1 MRIIEKMKEKIRSW
15 LNVRP
20 ADPSYFD
27 IVETLDYEG
36 NAIKNRI
43 WYRGDSNEL
52 QQLYSQLN
60 NGVDKYKFW
69 ACKSTEG
76 LEIRKLHT
84 GVPGTIVN
92 MLATVSLS
100 DMNDFEFKNNGDKEI
115 WEQIDKE
122 SKFVKRLERA
132 VRETLYIGDGAYK
145 ISFDQGFSDYPVIEF
160 YPGDEIEIVC
170 DRGRTKEIIFR
181 TCYKH
186 QGKSYTL
193 KEHYGYGYVKNH
205 LFCKDEEVPL
215 DTIPQTAGLL
225 DITFSG
231 ANEEGKNGKYM
242 LAAHLCFYESTKWKD
257 RGQSIFDTKTDS
269 FDSLDETWSQWM
281 DALRAGRTKEYIPE
295 DLIPRDP
302 ERGVLLKPNPFDNR
316 YIKVNSS
323 MGESSKD
330 MIQVTQPVIQ
340 HESYTAS
347 YITALDQ
354 CMQGLIS
361 PSTMGIDVKKL
372 DNAEAQREKEKAT
385 LYTRNAIVSALSEEV
400 PKIVSAAVMFYK
412 ELHITEG
419 NTSLEPVEVTVDFGE
434 YANPSFESQIETISK
449 GRTGGIISVE
459 AAVDELYGDS
469 KDEAWKKEEIKRLK
483 EEHGI
488 GTVEEP
494 AVNLEGVNLDEV

>member
-52 QQLYSQLN
+52 QQLYEQLN

-76 LEIRKLHT
+76 MEIRKLHT

-100 DMNDFEFKNNGDKEI
+100 DMNDFDFKSNGDKEI

-122 SKFVKRLERA
+122 SKFVKRLEKA

-145 ISFDQGFSDYPVIEF
+145 ISFDQSFSEYPVIEF
-160 YPGDEIEIVC
+160 YPGDEIEIIS

-181 TCYKH
+181 TIYKE
-186 QGKSYTL
+186 QGKTYIL

-215 DTIPQTAGLL
+215 DTIPQTAGLV
-225 DITFSG
+225 DIYFSG
-231 ANEEGKNGKYM
+231 ANEEGLKGKYM
-242 LAAHLCFYESTKWKD
+242 LATQVSFYESTKWKD

-295 DLIPRDP
+295 NLIPRNQQNG
-302 ERGVLLKPNPFDNR
+302 ELLKPNPFDNR
-316 YIKVNSS
+316 FIKVESP
-323 MGESSKD
+323 MGEGSKD
-330 MIQVTQPVIQ
+330 VIQVTQPVIQ

-412 ELHITEG
+412 ELHVTDG
-419 NTSLEPVEVTVDFGE
+419 QTLEPVEVTVDFGE
-434 YANPSFESQIETISK
+434 YANPSFESQIETIGK
-449 GRTGGIISVE
+449 GRTNGIISVE
-459 AAVDELYGDS
+459 AAIDELYGDS
-469 KDEAWKKEEIKRLK
+469 KDEDWKKKEVKRLK
-483 EEHGI
+483 EEQGI
-488 GTVEEP
+488 STMEEP
-494 AVNLEGVNLDEV
+494 AVNLEGVDFDEV